1 MGVGST
7 GDRSAA
13 AGSVA
18 LWLRWS
24 WRDLRQRW
32 LLVLALAVTIGLGTG
47 LYAGL
52 SSSSQWRRQS
62 YDASFAQ
69 LHVHD
74 LRVHLDAG
82 STVEQGRLAGLVR
95 SLPSEPDVAGVAERL
110 IFPTEVEVT
119 AGGQDVLAR
128 GEVVGTDLTASPPV
142 DSVGV
147 EAGHG
152 LGVSAGG
159 AAASAAAGGRPV
171 GVLDRTFGRANHLPP
186 TGTVRISGGT
196 EVTYV
201 GQGQSPEYFVLPG
214 EQPGLITQ
222 TGFAALFTS
231 LPTAQRLAGLPGRV
245 NDVVLTVRPG
255 TDVDAV
261 RAQLSAA
268 LAASFPDVSATVTN
282 RDELASYQL
291 LYDAIDS
298 DQRLWDVLAVL
309 VLAGAVFAAFNLVGR
324 AVDAQ
329 RREIGIAMA
338 LGVRPG
344 LLALRPLLLGVQV
357 AVLGVVAG
365 LGVGLLVAAAMGSL
379 MRDIGPLPH
388 WHTDFQPAIFA
399 RAAVIG
405 LLLPLLAAVGPVLR
419 VVRSEP
425 VDAIR
430 VSAVA
435 GRSSALV
442 RAVRR
447 LPSPGGSIRRMPVRN
462 LARTP
467 RRTLLTALGIAA
479 AITALVV
486 FTGQLDTFNRT
497 TDSAEAELTT
507 GAADRL
513 RVTLPEVEPVDGPT
527 VAAVRRL
534 PAVAE
539 VDAGLALPGQ
549 LLPSGAGAGPGAST
563 GAGAGVNVLTYV
575 FAYDHAMWTP
585 RVTDGGPTGG
595 LLIAQKAAEDL
606 GVEPG
611 DTVTLRHP
619 ARVDGGLRTVDTP
632 LRVAGIHAFPVRS
645 VVFLDSGSAGAFNL
659 TGVTNSLMVRPAPGY
674 DENATTRA
682 VLAVPGVGAVVPA
695 TASTEEIRALL
706 RNFVGILRIA
716 ELIVLLL
723 ALLIAYNAMTIAMEE
738 RRREHATMLAFGLPE
753 RTVLGLTV
761 AESALVGLLGTL
773 LGLLAGYWALR
784 YTVEVLVAETLPD
797 LGIPATLSARTVA
810 TSLLLGVLT
819 VAAAPLLAARRVR
832 RMDVPAALRVVD

>member
-7 GDRSAA
+7 GERSAA
-13 AGSVA
+13 NRSAAVGSVA

-74 LRVHLDAG
+74 LRAHLNAG

-95 SLPSEPDVAGVAERL
+95 SLPSAPDVAGVVERL
-110 IFPTEVEVT
+110 IFPAEVEVT
-119 AGGQDVLAR
+119 AGDRDVLAR
-128 GEVVGTDLTASPPV
+128 GEVVGSDLTASPPV
-142 DSVGV
+142 DSVAV
-147 EAGHG
+147 EVGHG
-152 LGVSAGG
+152 LGASASGVSAP
-159 AAASAAAGGRPV
+159 GRPV
-171 GVLDRTFGRANHLPP
+171 GVLDRTFGHANHLPAS
-186 TGTVRISGGT
+186 GTVQISGGA

-201 GQGQSPEYFVLPG
+201 GQGQSPESFVLPG
-214 EQPGLITQ
+214 DQPGLITQ

-255 TDVDAV
+255 TDVDTV
-261 RAQLSAA
+261 RVELSGA
-268 LAASFPDVSATVTN
+268 LAATFPDVSTTVTD
-282 RDELASYQL
+282 RGELASYRL

-365 LGVGLLVAAAMGSL
+365 IGVGLLVAAAMGSL
-379 MRDIGPLPH
+379 MRDIGPLPY
-388 WHTDFQPAIFA
+388 WHTDFQASIFA

-405 LLLPLLAAVGPVLR
+405 LVLPLLAAVGPVLR

-425 VDAIR
+425 VEAIR
-430 VSAVA
+430 VTAVA
-435 GRSSALV
+435 ARSSSLV
-442 RAVRR
+442 RAARR

-486 FTGQLDTFNRT
+486 FTGQLDTFTGT
-497 TDSAEAELTT
+497 TDRAEAELTT
-507 GAADRL
+507 GARDRL
-513 RVTLPEVEPVDGPT
+513 RVTLPAVEPVDGPT

-539 VDAGLALPGQ
+539 VDTGLALPGQ
-549 LLPSGAGAGPGAST
+549 LLPAGAGAAPGA
-563 GAGAGVNVLTYV
+563 GDGVNVITYV
-575 FAYDHAMWTP
+575 FAYHDAMWTP
-585 RVTDGGPTGG
+585 RVTKGAATGG

-611 DTVTLRHP
+611 DTLTLRHP
-619 ARVDGGLRTVDTP
+619 TRVGGGLRSVDTP
-632 LRVAGIHAFPVRS
+632 VRVAGIHAFPVRS

-659 TGVTNSLMVRPAPGY
+659 AGETNSLMVRPAPGY
-674 DENATTRA
+674 DETAATRA
-682 VLAVPGVGAVVPA
+682 ILTVPGAGAVVPA
-695 TASTEEIRALL
+695 TASIEEIRSLL

-716 ELIVLLL
+716 ELVVLLL

-738 RRREHATMLAFGLPE
+738 RRREHATMLAFGLPA

-761 AESALVGLLGTL
+761 AESALIGLLGTL